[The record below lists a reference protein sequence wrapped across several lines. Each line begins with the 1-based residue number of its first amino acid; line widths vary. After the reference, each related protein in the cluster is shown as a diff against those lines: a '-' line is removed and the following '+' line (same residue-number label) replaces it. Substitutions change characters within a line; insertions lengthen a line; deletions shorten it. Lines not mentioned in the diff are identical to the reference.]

1 MFAQFTVGCE
11 SLISDKNKI
20 IAGDS
25 ERTFMTGVLWLSLST
40 VIVKIIGLAYKIP
53 LLSILGA
60 EGMGYFN
67 SAYEIYAMLCIISTS
82 GLPVAISILIS
93 GAKERGDVSGVRRI
107 FGVSSCVLVTLGVIG
122 SLALGTLAR
131 PIANAIGNPNAYYCI
146 LAVSP
151 ALLFVCVSGAV
162 RGYFQGHR
170 NMFPTA
176 LSQLIEALGKLL
188 FGVSLSAWAMQK
200 GYSVPISAAF
210 AVFGLVIGGF
220 VSTAF
225 LVASK
230 LADNKKYRSEMCS
243 DMPDRKTNISDLL
256 KIAFP
261 ITLGAA
267 LLGVTKIIDMSL
279 IMRRLQDM
287 GISSLAAN
295 EIYGSYTTLAIPVF
309 SLIPALVT
317 PISESLIP
325 RLSAAK
331 ETGERYEQ
339 RKAVEKSVRLTV
351 LLAMPASMGILLYS
365 EQILDLIFRGQPKAV
380 STAAPLLSI
389 LGASVLFS
397 CLITTTNAIL
407 QSYRRVFLPIVS
419 MAVGALV
426 KGISAYV
433 LIGNANIGELGAPI
447 STLIC
452 NVTVVGLNIYFVDR
466 SVPEQTATARLLVR
480 PFFASVLSVML
491 SLAVYLPL
499 IERLGESVAFLSALV
514 FTLVAYF
521 TFAFAFRAVSV
532 DDLSS
537 IPLFDRI
544 LNRKFKNK
552 GVKK

>member
-1 MFAQFTVGCE
+1 
-11 SLISDKNKI
+11 
-20 IAGDS
+20 
-25 ERTFMTGVLWLSLST
+25 
-40 VIVKIIGLAYKIP
+40 
-53 LLSILGA
+53 
-60 EGMGYFN
+60 
-67 SAYEIYAMLCIISTS
+67 
-82 GLPVAISILIS
+82 
-93 GAKERGDVSGVRRI
+93 
-107 FGVSSCVLVTLGVIG
+107 
-122 SLALGTLAR
+122 
-131 PIANAIGNPNAYYCI
+131 
-146 LAVSP
+146 
-151 ALLFVCVSGAV
+151 
-162 RGYFQGHR
+162 
-170 NMFPTA
+170 
-176 LSQLIEALGKLL
+176 
-188 FGVSLSAWAMQK
+188 
-200 GYSVPISAAF
+200 
-210 AVFGLVIGGF
+210 
-220 VSTAF
+220 
-225 LVASK
+225 
-230 LADNKKYRSEMCS
+230 
-243 DMPDRKTNISDLL
+243 
-256 KIAFP
+256 
-261 ITLGAA
+261 
-267 LLGVTKIIDMSL
+267 
-279 IMRRLQDM
+279 
-287 GISSLAAN
+287 
-295 EIYGSYTTLAIPVF
+295 
-309 SLIPALVT
+309 VT

-380 STAAPLLSI
+380 STAAPLLSV

-480 PFFASVLSVML
+480 PFFASVLSVAL

-521 TFAFAFRAVSV
+521 TFAFVFRAVSV